1 MPVKPSQ
8 MAKKTTKPKAAS
20 KPAKPK
26 PAKPRPENPPPEKP
40 KRLINGDKEFA
51 LHYGRSTRTIQTW
64 RDKGLPFTELG
75 FHQYQYDLD
84 QTDPWVDEFTS
95 GEDAEGDSSVRKE
108 REQVRLAIEKEQ
120 LAKLTRENAE
130 ADGNILPKDE
140 YELHLV
146 EQNQRVRDFLISIP
160 QQMRKHMGPNSQ
172 KQLAELT
179 KLIDK
184 GLNQLADTGLVE

>member
-1 MPVKPSQ
+1 
-8 MAKKTTKPKAAS
+8 MAPKR
-20 KPAKPK
+20 AKPK
-26 PAKPRPENPPPEKP
+26 PKPKSKSTAKQTTAQKPAAKKPQAEPEKP
-40 KRLINGDKEFA
+40 SRVITGDKDLA

-84 QTDPWVDEFTS
+84 QTDPWVDDFTS
-95 GEDAEGDSSVRKE
+95 GDDSEDGSSVRKE
-108 REQVRLAIEKEQ
+108 REATRLAIEKEQ

-146 EQNQRVRDFLISIP
+146 ERNQRVRDFLLSIP
-160 QQMRKHMGPNSQ
+160 QQMRKHMGPNSK

-179 KLIDK
+179 KLIEK
-184 GLNQLADTGLVE
+184 GLIQLADTEITE